1 MVKFPYPVK
10 RGVSKLNSWE
20 RVSTPAI
27 RIREAMDRAGKKQ
40 IDLVNETGLQKSA
53 ISRYISGEYEPKQ
66 TALYKMGKVLDV
78 SEMWLAGYDIPMERP
93 QEQKNNDAIADI
105 VVRLR
110 TDEKFLSAVKKI
122 YSFAPDKLDSF
133 LHLLE

>member
-1 MVKFPYPVK
+1 M
-10 RGVSKLNSWE
+10 NSWD

-66 TALYKMGKVLDV
+66 TALYKIGKVLDV
-78 SEMWLAGYDIPMERP
+78 SEMWLAGYDVPMERP
-93 QEQKNNDAIADI
+93 AAQKENDALADLVVRIRQEQDFKDLMLKISRLKPEQLEA
-105 VVRLR
+105 VRN
-110 TDEKFLSAVKKI
+110 
-122 YSFAPDKLDSF
+122 
-133 LHLLE
+133 LLNAFPQN